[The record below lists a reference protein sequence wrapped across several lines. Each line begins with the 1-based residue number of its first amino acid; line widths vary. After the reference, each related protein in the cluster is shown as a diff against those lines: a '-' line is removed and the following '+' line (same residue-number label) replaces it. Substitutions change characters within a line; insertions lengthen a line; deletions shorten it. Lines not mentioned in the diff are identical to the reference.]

1 MLILILI
8 INYKKRILAEQKYN
22 IIKEEYDGYKKH
34 YKKITERNKKLK
46 YIRHDLVKQI
56 AVTNELMDKDD
67 IVNVII
73 LQKKE
78 ISENNG
84 IIFDAEV
91 YSPGIDF
98 SEPDI
103 ISLISNLLDNA
114 IEACMRVNKELTPKI
129 KMTIKEKYICV
140 INDKLSTESIEPEI
154 LKTSKKDKANHGYGI
169 QIIKEVVKKYK
180 GTINFCDYGDKL
192 ETKIRFL

>member
-129 KMTIKEKYICV
+129 KMTI
-140 INDKLSTESIEPEI
+140 EPEI